1 MIARICIK
9 NFALIENT
17 EIEFNQG
24 LNVLS
29 GETGSGKSIILDA
42 LNFAL
47 GAKADKSIV
56 RYGATEC
63 IVSAEFTQIN
73 SQVKEVLLEQ
83 DIECD
88 DDIVIVKR
96 KFNLDGK
103 SSIKING
110 ETATVS
116 MLRKITSKLV
126 DIHGQSEH
134 FYLLSETN
142 QLEVLDKFC
151 GDELL
156 NLKEQLKEPIDKIKT
171 LNSNIRKL
179 EDSTIDGE
187 RRTDILKFQIEEIE
201 SADIKENEEEE
212 LLDLRKKIINSEKI
226 ISSLSEA
233 KGLLSDE
240 NSAVDLLAQA
250 VKRLSQISDY
260 SEDYSKIYQFGEE
273 LLSQIGEMEG
283 DITDKLE
290 QIDFSPE
297 QADEVEKRLDLIR
310 DIKKKYGKT
319 IEEINLFKEN
329 AQIEYDN
336 IVNGEKILQKWKTE
350 RDNEEKVLTSLYQK
364 ITQLRKAKAKE
375 FSSGICEQLKTLSM
389 KSAQFDISFS
399 TQEGLLLN
407 GIDKI
412 EFNFSANLGEPL
424 KSMSK
429 VISGGEMSRLM
440 LSLKCQTSSL
450 QEIPTYIFDEI
461 DAGIS
466 GVTAQVVAEKL
477 ADISKQ
483 KQIIAISHLPQ
494 IAAMSDTSYLIYK
507 FEDENKTY
515 SSIKMLDEGG
525 KISEI
530 IRLIGGDDS
539 SESAKIHAREMLN
552 KANAYKTK

>member
-1 MIARICIK
+1 MIARINIK

-42 LNFAL
+42 INFAL
-47 GAKADKSIV
+47 GAKADKSII

-63 IVSAEFTQIN
+63 IVSAEFTQVGL
-73 SQVKEVLLEQ
+73 QVKNALSEQ

-88 DDIVIVKR
+88 DDTVIIKR

-103 SSIKING
+103 SLIKING
-110 ETATVS
+110 ETATVG
-116 MLRKITSKLV
+116 MLRKITSRLV
-126 DIHGQSEH
+126 DVHGQSEH
-134 FYLLSETN
+134 FFLLSEDN
-142 QLEVLDKFC
+142 QLEVLDKYC
-151 GDELL
+151 GEQLIS
-156 NLKEQLKEPIDKIKT
+156 LKEKLIDPIQIIKN
-171 LNSNIRKL
+171 LNNNIKKL

-187 RRTDILKFQIEEIE
+187 RRTDILKFQIDEIE
-201 SADIKENEEEE
+201 SADLKENEEEE
-212 LLDLRKKIINSEKI
+212 LLVLKKKILNSEKI

-233 KGLLSDE
+233 KGVLSEE
-240 NSAVDLLAQA
+240 NCVIDLFAQA

-260 SEDYSKIYQFGEE
+260 SEEYSKTYQFSEE
-273 LLSQIGEMEG
+273 VLSQLSEIEA

-297 QADEVEKRLDLIR
+297 QADEVEKRLDIIR

-319 IEEINLFKEN
+319 LEEVNLFKQN

-336 IVNGEKILQKWKTE
+336 IINGEQTLEKWRKEKEQQLAILTKI
-350 RDNEEKVLTSLYQK
+350 YQE
-364 ITQLRKAKAKE
+364 ISSLRKQKAKE
-375 FSSGICEQLKTLSM
+375 FSNGICEQLKTLSM
-389 KSAQFDISFS
+389 KSAQFDICF
-399 TQEGLLLN
+399 TEEEGLNLN

-412 EFNFSANLGEPL
+412 EFMFSANLGEPL
-424 KSMSK
+424 KSMAK

-440 LSLKCQTSSL
+440 LSLKCQTSAL

-466 GVTAQVVAEKL
+466 GLTAQVVAEKL
-477 ADISKQ
+477 ADISKE

-507 FEDENKTY
+507 YEDEVKTY
-515 SSIKMLDEGG
+515 SNIKMLDDNG
-525 KISEI
+525 KILEI
-530 IRLIGGDDS
+530 IRLIGGDEN
-539 SESAKIHAREMLN
+539 SESAKIHAKEMLD
-552 KANAYKTK
+552 KAKVYKTK

>member
-17 EIEFNQG
+17 EIEFSQG

-47 GAKADKSIV
+47 GAKADKSII

-73 SQVKEVLLEQ
+73 SQVKSVLQEQ
-83 DIECD
+83 DIECE

-96 KFNLDGK
+96 KFTLEGK
-103 SSIKING
+103 SLIKING

-116 MLRKITSKLV
+116 MLRKITSRLV
-126 DIHGQSEH
+126 DVHGQSEH
-134 FYLLSETN
+134 FYLLSEEN
-142 QLEVLDKFC
+142 QLEVLDKYC
-151 GDELL
+151 GEQLIA
-156 NLKEQLKEPIDKIKT
+156 LKENLKEPIEKIKT
-171 LNSNIRKL
+171 LNASIKNL
-179 EDSTIDGE
+179 ENSTVDGE

-201 SADIKENEEEE
+201 GADLKENEEED

-233 KGLLSDE
+233 KSLLSDE
-240 NSAVDLLAQA
+240 NSVVDLFAQA

-260 SEDYSKIYQFGEE
+260 SAEYSKIYQQGEE
-273 LLSQIGEMEG
+273 ILSQLAEIESDVG
-283 DITDKLE
+283 DRLE

-319 IEEINLFKEN
+319 LEEIIAFKEN
-329 AQIEYDN
+329 AQTEYDN
-336 IVNGEKILQKWKTE
+336 IINGEQTLQKWRAQKAQE
-350 RDNEEKVLTSLYQK
+350 EEKLNSLYSK
-364 ITQLRKAKAKE
+364 ITKLRKEKAKE
-375 FSSGICEQLKTLSM
+375 FSNGICNELKTLSM

-399 TQEGLLLN
+399 VQEGLSLN
-407 GIDKI
+407 GIDQI
-412 EFNFSANLGEPL
+412 EFMFSANLGEPL
-424 KSMSK
+424 KPMSK

-440 LSLKCQTSSL
+440 LSLKRQTSSL

-477 ADISKQ
+477 ANISKE

-507 FEDENKTY
+507 FEDQNKTY
-515 SSIKMLDEGG
+515 SNIKMLDEKG

-530 IRLIGGDDS
+530 IRLIGGDENS
-539 SESAKIHAREMLN
+539 QSAQTHAKEMLD
-552 KANAYKTK
+552 KANAFKTN